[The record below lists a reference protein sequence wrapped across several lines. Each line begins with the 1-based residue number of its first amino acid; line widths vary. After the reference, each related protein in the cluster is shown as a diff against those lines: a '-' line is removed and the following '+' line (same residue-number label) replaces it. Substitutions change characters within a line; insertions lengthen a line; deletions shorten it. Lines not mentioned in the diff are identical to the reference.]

1 MSTDPESRG
10 GFGPYLSGVGPTYKD
25 QDGTVQTIRYGHIE
39 DFKRA
44 LDYFGKNV
52 AAFLLEPIQGE
63 AGYVHPKSCVQPL
76 SDCALEASSF
86 HQRGIFVKFAS
97 CARKGMFS
105 LSAMKSRRLVR
116 LSPATPSEADNR
128 YLTIGFGT
136 DWEDA
141 LLRARGYPTRYS
153 FIGQGTIWRR
163 SVEILFRR

>member
-25 QDGTVQTIRYGHIE
+25 QDGTFQTIRYGHIE

-141 LLRARGYPTRYS
+141 LLRARGYPARYS